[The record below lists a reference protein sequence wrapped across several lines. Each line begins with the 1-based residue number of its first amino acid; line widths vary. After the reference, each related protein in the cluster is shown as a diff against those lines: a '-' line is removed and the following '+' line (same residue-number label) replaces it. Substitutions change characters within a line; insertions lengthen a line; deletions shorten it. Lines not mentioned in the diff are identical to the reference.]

1 MFTTPNIIFTRKDNN
16 NPTPQNCM
24 VHGSSIDLISIIHMR
39 SIHMFFYLKKIEK
52 DQEDSS
58 IIQILLNDWLF

>member
-1 MFTTPNIIFTRKDNN
+1 
-16 NPTPQNCM
+16 M

-39 SIHMFFYLKKIEK
+39 SIYMFFYLKKIGK

-58 IIQILLNDWLF
+58 SIQILLNDWLF